1 MQLSYPVLP
10 APVNSSDL
18 CAGLRAQSV
27 PLELLQRVGGWF
39 RLEDISGGHL
49 VQSEYDL
56 ESMKET
62 KRNALLWDIDKGV
75 NNFSRTLH
83 YQGARGYPSA
93 ICMGGESGYE
103 KQDANHTS
111 WKCSSSKHLLH
122 PAQQKYKC
130 SPLL

>member
-1 MQLSYPVLP
+1 M
-10 APVNSSDL
+10 
-18 CAGLRAQSV
+18 

-75 NNFSRTLH
+75 NNFSRMLH
-83 YQGARGYPSA
+83 YQGARGYP
-93 ICMGGESGYE
+93 
-103 KQDANHTS
+103 
-111 WKCSSSKHLLH
+111 LLFAWEVNLGMKNRMPIT
-122 PAQQKYKC
+122 PAGNAALQSTFCTQP
-130 SPLL
+130 SRNTNAALFSRVSV